1 MSDTTTTNNYN
12 NNNNNN
18 NNNNSSNELTDSN
31 YSITREEVDSLK
43 NSIDNVNININ
54 DGDDEDNTRY
64 LKKRNKK
71 DIEKEK
77 GLHRFYKP
85 PHFIKDKRIQRT
97 VSFVWG
103 ILTILISGT
112 LYGFSVISNEVR
124 DRLDYNQTEIGLAIS
139 LGDVGIYIGLTVGY
153 FFDLFG
159 PFYTSLLATVLYII
173 GYMGVWGILKGTI
186 INNVYLLSFFLF
198 LVGQASHATFTS
210 SIVPNVHNYTIKH
223 RGKIGGILVGMF
235 ALSSGVFGIIYKS
248 TFKKNNDVEGYLLF
262 LAILLSSVALISAF
276 IVRVVK
282 VEGVE
287 EPQEIES
294 DDEEEDSNDKLKQK
308 LNNQSN
314 QSTEDL
320 TISGNSITNG
330 SNSSSNIGI
339 DEENGTSSS
348 GSNRIN
354 NNNKGSDDHLSG
366 SSSSDVHDDINMQ
379 KKGGKLKTLI
389 NNITNNNNLNSSSYK
404 LLNKIEDFDE
414 VAAIGADLEV
424 ERNPNYLDGRRDI
437 SGLKLLKQ
445 WEFWLMWIIYFFS
458 AGTSLMFLNNIAVM
472 AQALNRPASIHSDLV
487 IIFACSNL
495 TGRVANGLLSDFISK
510 KYSRF
515 WCVVLSSL
523 ILSLTHL
530 IIAFDLDALFY
541 PATIITGIGYGAMV
555 SIMVSLTSLRF
566 GPRRFGINFGF
577 LAISSASASLTF
589 STFSSKI
596 YDSLSVDGEKCHG
609 THCFRTCFIL
619 SFVFNLICIFI
630 GMFIIYKLRKTQ
642 QRGK

>member
-1 MSDTTTTNNYN
+1 MTDTIDSKNINSENNIN
-12 NNNNNN
+12 NINN
-18 NNNNSSNELTDSN
+18 NELTDSN
-31 YSITREEVDSLK
+31 YSITKEEEEQSLK
-43 NSIDNVNININ
+43 NSIENVNININ
-54 DGDDEDNTRY
+54 DIDDGDNSRY

-71 DIEKEK
+71 QIEKEK

-85 PHFIKDKRIQRT
+85 PHFIRDKRTQRT
-97 VSFVWG
+97 ISFVWG
-103 ILTILISGT
+103 VLTILISGT

-124 DRLDYNQTEIGLAIS
+124 DRLDYSQTDIGLAIS

-159 PFYTSLLATVLYII
+159 PFYTSLLATVLYVI
-173 GYMGVWGILKGTI
+173 GYLGVWAILKGAI
-186 INNVYLLSFFLF
+186 LNNVYLLSFFLF

-210 SIVPNVHNYTIKH
+210 AIVPNVHNYTIKH
-223 RGKIGGILVGMF
+223 RGKIGGVLVGMF

-248 TFKKNNDVEGYLLF
+248 TFKKHNNVEGYLLF

-287 EPQEIES
+287 EPELEDDS
-294 DDEEEDSNDKLKQK
+294 DEENKDEKLKNSQF
-308 LNNQSN
+308 NQS
-314 QSTEDL
+314 SEDL
-320 TISGNSITNG
+320 TINGSTSITNTNNNNN
-330 SNSSSNIGI
+330 NSGDSGI
-339 DEENGTSSS
+339 DEENGTSSGS
-348 GSNRIN
+348 GSV
-354 NNNKGSDDHLSG
+354 NKSGSDLN
-366 SSSSDVHDDINMQ
+366 SSSDSHAIHDDISMQ
-379 KKGGKLKTLI
+379 KKGGKLKTLL
-389 NNITNNNNLNSSSYK
+389 NNITNNNKNILNSSSYK

-414 VAAIGADLEV
+414 VAATGADSEV

-445 WEFWLMWIIYFFS
+445 WEFWLMWVIYFFA
-458 AGTSLMFLNNIAVM
+458 AGTSLMYLNNIAVM
-472 AQALNRPASIHSDLV
+472 AQALDKPSSMHSDLV

-495 TGRVANGLLSDFISK
+495 TGRVGNGLLSDIISK

-530 IIAFDLDALFY
+530 VIAFDLETLFY
-541 PATIITGIGYGAMV
+541 PATIITGIGYGGMV

-577 LAISSASASLTF
+577 LAISSASASLIFNTL
-589 STFSSKI
+589 SSKI
-596 YDSLSVDGEKCHG
+596 YDDLSEHGKKCRG
-609 THCFRTCFIL
+609 THCFRTSFIL
-619 SFVFNLICIFI
+619 SFVFNLACIFV
-630 GMFIIYKLRKTQ
+630 GMFVIYKLRRNQLRK
-642 QRGK
+642 

>member
-1 MSDTTTTNNYN
+1 MSDTINSNSNIN
-12 NNNNNN
+12 NNNNN
-18 NNNNSSNELTDSN
+18 NELTDSN
-31 YSITREEVDSLK
+31 YSITKEEEEDSLK

-54 DGDDEDNTRY
+54 DDQDDDDENNNTRY

-71 DIEKEK
+71 KIEKEK

-85 PHFIKDKRIQRT
+85 PHIIKNKRTQRT
-97 VSFVWG
+97 ISFVWG
-103 ILTILISGT
+103 VLTILISGT

-124 DRLDYNQTEIGLAIS
+124 DRLDYSQTDIGLAIS

-198 LVGQASHATFTS
+198 LVGQASHATFTA

-223 RGKIGGILVGMF
+223 RGKIGGVLVGMF
-235 ALSSGVFGIIYKS
+235 ALSSGIFGIIYKS

-262 LAILLSSVALISAF
+262 LAILLSSVAFISAF

-282 VEGVE
+282 VDGVE
-287 EPQEIES
+287 EPEIQSDS
-294 DDEEEDSNDKLKQK
+294 DDADQLDNSIDKKEQK
-308 LNNQSN
+308 LSDQFN

-330 SNSSSNIGI
+330 GNIGI

-348 GSNRIN
+348 SGGSGSSSD
-354 NNNKGSDDHLSG
+354 NNKGSGDLN
-366 SSSSDVHDDINMQ
+366 SSDVNVQ

-389 NNITNNNNLNSSSYK
+389 NNITNNNNNSLDSSSYK

-414 VAAIGADLEV
+414 VAAIGADLDV

-445 WEFWLMWIIYFFS
+445 WEFWLMWIIYFFA

-472 AQALNRPASIHSDLV
+472 AQAFNRPSSIHSDLV

-495 TGRVANGLLSDFISK
+495 AGRAGNGLLSDFISK

-530 IIAFDLDALFY
+530 VISFELDVLFY
-541 PATIITGIGYGAMV
+541 PATIITGIGYGGMV

-577 LAISSASASLTF
+577 LAISSASASLAF

-619 SFVFNLICIFI
+619 SFVFNLVCIFI
-630 GMFIIYKLRKTQ
+630 GMFIIFKHRRNQL
-642 QRGK
+642 RGK

>member
-1 MSDTTTTNNYN
+1 MSDTIN
-12 NNNNNN
+12 NNNINN
-18 NNNNSSNELTDSN
+18 NELTDSN
-31 YSITREEVDSLK
+31 YSITKEEEDSLK

-54 DGDDEDNTRY
+54 DDEDDNTRY

-71 DIEKEK
+71 KAEKEK

-85 PHFIKDKRIQRT
+85 PHAIKNKRTQRT
-97 VSFVWG
+97 ISFIWG

-124 DRLDYNQTEIGLAIS
+124 DKLDYSQTEIGLAIS
-139 LGDVGIYIGLTVGY
+139 LGDVGIYIGITVGF

-159 PFYTSLLATVLYII
+159 PFYTSLLATGLYII
-173 GYMGVWGILKGTI
+173 GYLGVWGILKGTI

-198 LVGQASHATFTS
+198 LVGQASHATFTA

-282 VEGVE
+282 IEGVE
-287 EPQEIES
+287 EPEPQS
-294 DDEEEDSNDKLKQK
+294 DNDDGDQVDSSIDKKEQK
-308 LNNQSN
+308 LSDQFNKS
-314 QSTEDL
+314 SEDL
-320 TISGNSITNG
+320 TISGNSVTNG
-330 SNSSSNIGI
+330 GNIGI

-348 GSNRIN
+348 VGGSGSSD
-354 NNNKGSDDHLSG
+354 NNKGSGDLIN
-366 SSSSDVHDDINMQ
+366 SSDGHVIHDVNMQ

-389 NNITNNNNLNSSSYK
+389 NNITNNNNSLDSSSYK

-414 VAAIGADLEV
+414 VAAIGADLDV
-424 ERNPNYLDGRRDI
+424 ERNPNYSDGRRDI

-445 WEFWLMWIIYFFS
+445 WEFWLMWIIYFFA

-472 AQALNRPASIHSDLV
+472 AQAFNRPSSIHSDLV

-495 TGRVANGLLSDFISK
+495 TGRVGNGLLSDFISK

-515 WCVVLSSL
+515 WCVVLPSL

-530 IIAFDLDALFY
+530 IISFELDVLFY
-541 PATIITGIGYGAMV
+541 PATIITGIGYGGMV

-630 GMFIIYKLRKTQ
+630 GMFIIFKHRRNQL
-642 QRGK
+642 RGK

>member
-1 MSDTTTTNNYN
+1 MSDN
-12 NNNNNN
+12 NNN
-18 NNNNSSNELTDSN
+18 NELTDSN
-31 YSITREEVDSLK
+31 YSIAREDSLK
-43 NSIDNVNININ
+43 NSIENVNININ
-54 DGDDEDNTRY
+54 DEKDNSKY

-71 DIEKEK
+71 QIEKEK

-85 PHFIKDKRIQRT
+85 PHVIKDKKTQRAI
-97 VSFVWG
+97 SFIWG

-124 DRLDYNQTEIGLAIS
+124 DRLNYSQTDIGLAIS

-262 LAILLSSVALISAF
+262 LAILLSSVAFISAF

-282 VEGVE
+282 IEGVE
-287 EPQEIES
+287 EPEIQS
-294 DDEEEDSNDKLKQK
+294 DSDNEEDEKNQQ
-308 LNNQSN
+308 LNNHLN
-314 QSTEDL
+314 QSSEDL

-330 SNSSSNIGI
+330 SNGGSNIGI

-348 GSNRIN
+348 GSGI
-354 NNNKGSDDHLSG
+354 NNKGGDNLNSSG
-366 SSSSDVHDDINMQ
+366 ESHDNMQ
-379 KKGGKLKTLI
+379 KKGGKLKNLI
-389 NNITNNNNLNSSSYK
+389 NNITNNNLNSSSYK

-414 VAAIGADLEV
+414 VAAIGIDS
-424 ERNPNYLDGRRDI
+424 ERNPNYLDGKRDI

-445 WEFWLMWIIYFFS
+445 WEFWLMWIIYFFA

-472 AQALNRPASIHSDLV
+472 AQALNKPASIHSDLV

-495 TGRVANGLLSDFISK
+495 AGRVGNGLLSDFISK

-530 IIAFDLDALFY
+530 VISFDLDVLFY
-541 PATIITGIGYGAMV
+541 PATIITGIGYGGMV

-596 YDSLSVDGEKCHG
+596 YDSLSKDGEKCHG

-619 SFVFNLICIFI
+619 SFVFNLVCIFI
-630 GMFIIYKLRKTQ
+630 GMFIIYKLRRNQ
-642 QRGK
+642 LRGK